1 MHDKNSIFQFSPYL
15 MNIIRYWLLSLQ
27 KQHHTLVSISYEN
40 IYKKKKHWLLT
51 LQKQHYTLVSIPLG
65 TKHWLST

>member
-15 MNIIRYWLLSLQ
+15 IE
-27 KQHHTLVSISYEN
+27 HHKILAFVFTKTTPYIGFHISYEN
-40 IYKKKKHWLLT
+40 IYKKKHWLLT

-65 TKHWLST
+65 TKHWLLT